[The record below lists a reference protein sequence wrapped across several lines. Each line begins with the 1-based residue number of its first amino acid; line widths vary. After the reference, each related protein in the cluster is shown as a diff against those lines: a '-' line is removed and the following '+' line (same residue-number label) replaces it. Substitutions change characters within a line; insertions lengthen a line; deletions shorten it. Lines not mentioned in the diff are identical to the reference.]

1 MPAEEE
7 KWLVWGVE
15 EILRIVQD
23 SQTKSDVGVSEK
35 INGSSDESRMVLAEL
50 ELPGWVT
57 TTDLGAPLEAL
68 GAFYA
73 RSGNLE

>member
-23 SQTKSDVGVSEK
+23 SQTKSDVGML
-35 INGSSDESRMVLAEL
+35 DESRMVLAEL

>member
-35 INGSSDESRMVLAEL
+35 RNGSSDESRMVLAEL

-57 TTDLGAPLEAL
+57 TTDLGGPLEAL